1 MNLRNF
7 CIFPDG
13 NSYWP
18 DKEKPKRKPKKLRGT
33 SWILTNELT
42 GSRNLWLPLE
52 LTVPSPLDM
61 PNPIIVFNITEG
73 EAMGIASR
81 FRTQAY
87 YYSLEDEGWKDP
99 SHHLPVEA
107 IARAYTY
114 CDKAIEWAKDNH
126 ERYRE
131 HFDSFLNDLLEP
143 NRTGHS
149 CYIFRCRLFGGLL
162 RAYEARNQEQ

>member
-81 FRTQAY
+81 FRTQA
-87 YYSLEDEGWKDP
+87 
-99 SHHLPVEA
+99 
-107 IARAYTY
+107 
-114 CDKAIEWAKDNH
+114 
-126 ERYRE
+126 
-131 HFDSFLNDLLEP
+131 
-143 NRTGHS
+143 
-149 CYIFRCRLFGGLL
+149 
-162 RAYEARNQEQ
+162 